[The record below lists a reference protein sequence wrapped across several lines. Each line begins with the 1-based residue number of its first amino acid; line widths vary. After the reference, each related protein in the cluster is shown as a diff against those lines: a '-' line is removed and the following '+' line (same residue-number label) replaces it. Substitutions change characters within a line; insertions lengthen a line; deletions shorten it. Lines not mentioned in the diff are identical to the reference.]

1 MAYEMKDGNFSL
13 FKNNRKEKETHP
25 DYAGSIMIN
34 GKEHYLNAW
43 LKDGKNGKFFSGSV
57 GKEKA
62 PKDNFIPKGR
72 DEMPKNTIVD
82 DDLGDVPF

>member
-1 MAYEMKDGNFSL
+1 MKEGGISL
-13 FKNNRKEKETHP
+13 FKNNRKEKDTHP

-43 LKDGKNGKFFSGSV
+43 LKEGKNGKFFSGSV
-57 GKEKA
+57 GKEKV
-62 PKDNFIPKGR
+62 PKDNFSPRGN